1 VDLVCHKFYLKFTP
15 IKFNLHLK
23 PDQLFKILLIL
34 VLFSI
39 QTNQFKI
46 ESMLETF
53 FQTPTQQTI
62 KKYDPLVN
70 QINSLEDKF
79 KALTDE
85 ELKSYT
91 GTLKSN
97 LVQCTKP
104 TDQVLVESFALVREA
119 TSRVLGLRHFDVQLI
134 GGLILNEGK
143 ISEMKTGEGKT
154 LVALLPSFF
163 NALYG
168 KGVHVV
174 TVNDYLARRDAEY
187 VGQVHRFLGLSVGL
201 IQENMEPDERRENYM
216 CDVVYVTNNE
226 LGFDYLRDNMALTVD
241 TMVQRP
247 FYYCVIDEVDSILID
262 EARTPLIISGPSQ
275 APTQKYKQ
283 TTKLTTTLRKG
294 IHYLVDEKNQNATLL
309 EDGLSFCEQALGIS
323 DLYNIDDPWIPY
335 ILNSI
340 KAKELFTRNT
350 HYIINENSEIIIVD
364 EFTGRTMVGRRWSDG
379 LHQAVEAKENL
390 PIQDESQTLASITY
404 QNLFLLYNKLSG
416 MTGTAKT
423 EDVEFEKIYNLKVV
437 PIPTNKPVER
447 TDFPDLVYK
456 NQYIKWKA
464 IANEC
469 LEMSRIGRPVL
480 IGTTTIEKSELLA
493 ALLNEY
499 QLSYRL
505 LNARPEN
512 IESESEI
519 IAQAGCKHA
528 ITIATNMAG
537 RGTDIVLG
545 GNPKSLTL
553 SVFQKLF
560 STLSITP
567 IDSKNLI
574 LEIDESL
581 NETDHE
587 FLVQLYNDHLPDNI
601 RTYDQAVDYLRSDRV
616 QNSQLLG
623 QLEKIY
629 TTVYES
635 KIKIA
640 NLDRAQV
647 RSLGGLHVI
656 GTERHE
662 SRRIDNQLRGR
673 SGRQGDPGSS
683 RFFLSLEDKLLRIFG
698 GDKIAG
704 IMQNIGLQESVP
716 IQSSFLNQSLESAQK
731 KVEAYYFEVRK
742 KLFEYDQALNTQRN
756 GVYAERR
763 RVLEVTNLRDWIIE
777 YVNRTAYDIV
787 IFLNVTKDQSIKMD
801 AIKKIQYLL
810 GNPFLFRLES
820 LSYENQANFISL
832 LQQQFQITY
841 SLKELEME
849 STVPGLM
856 RELERSF
863 LLQQIDFAWKEHLQ
877 KISSLRDSVGWR
889 AYGQKD
895 PLTEYKQEAYN
906 CFVTM
911 VTRIRHRVVYFIL
924 RSRLV
929 IDL

>member
-1 VDLVCHKFYLKFTP
+1 
-15 IKFNLHLK
+15 
-23 PDQLFKILLIL
+23 
-34 VLFSI
+34 
-39 QTNQFKI
+39 
-46 ESMLETF
+46 MLETF
-53 FQTPTQQTI
+53 FQNSAQQVIT
-62 KKYDPLVN
+62 KYDPLVK
-70 QINSLEDKF
+70 QINSLEGNF
-79 KALTDE
+79 NSLTDTQLQDYTIK
-85 ELKSYT
+85 LKSS
-91 GTLKSN
+91 LKEG
-97 LVQCTKP
+97 KIP
-104 TDQVLVESFALVREA
+104 MDQILVESFALVREA
-119 TSRVLGLRHFDVQLI
+119 TVRVLGMRHFDVQLI

-201 IQENMEPDERRENYM
+201 IQENMDSQERRENYL

-226 LGFDYLRDNMALTVD
+226 LGFDYLRDNMALTID

-262 EARTPLIISGPSQ
+262 EARTPLIISGPSE
-275 APTQKYKQ
+275 APTQKYIR
-283 TTKLTTTLRKG
+283 TSKLATMLRRD
-294 IHYLVDEKNQNATLL
+294 IHYSVDEKNQNATLL
-309 EDGLSFCEQALGIS
+309 EDGLSFCEQALGTS
-323 DLYNIDDPWIPY
+323 DLYNVEEPWIPY

-340 KAKELFTRNT
+340 KAKELFTKNT
-350 HYIINENSEIIIVD
+350 HYIVNEDDEIIIVD

-379 LHQAVEAKENL
+379 LHQAVEAKEDL

-404 QNLFLLYNKLSG
+404 QNLFLLYSKLAG

-423 EDVEFEKIYNLKVV
+423 EEAEFEKIYNLQVV
-437 PIPTNKPVER
+437 SIPTNQIIKR

-456 NQYIKWKA
+456 NQYIKWQA

-469 LEMSRIGRPVL
+469 LEMYRIGRPVL
-480 IGTTTIEKSELLA
+480 VGTTTIEKSELLA

-499 QLSYRL
+499 QLPYRL

-512 IESESEI
+512 IESESDI
-519 IAQAGCKHA
+519 VAQAGCKNA

-553 SVFQKLF
+553 SLFQKLF
-560 STLSITP
+560 CSLSTRANDVEQIFPQNSFPLEDLKEVDTEQLLNLCKELS
-567 IDSKNLI
+567 
-574 LEIDESL
+574 
-581 NETDHE
+581 
-587 FLVQLYNDHLPDNI
+587 LPDSVS
-601 RTYDQAVDYLRSDRV
+601 TYDQAVKYLEAGSGQDL
-616 QNSQLLG
+616 QLLDK
-623 QLEKIY
+623 LRCNYDLIFDEKKKL
-629 TTVYES
+629 TT
-635 KIKIA
+635 
-640 NLDRAQV
+640 LDREQV

-698 GDKIAG
+698 GDKIAN

-716 IQSSFLNQSLESAQK
+716 IQSTFLNQSLESAQK
-731 KVEAYYFEVRK
+731 KVEAYYFEIRK

-756 GVYAERR
+756 GIYAERR
-763 RVLEVTNLRDWIIE
+763 RVLEVANLRDWILE
-777 YVNRTAYDIV
+777 YANRTVYDIV
-787 IFLNVTKDQSIKMD
+787 LFLGTTQNQSIKT
-801 AIKKIQYLL
+801 ITVQKIQYLL
-810 GNPFLFRLES
+810 GNPFLLSLEDFDN
-820 LSYENQANFISL
+820 ENQDKLITS
-832 LQQQFQITY
+832 LQQQFQISY
-841 SLKELEME
+841 DLKEAEME
-849 STVPGLM
+849 LTVPGLM

-863 LLQQIDFAWKEHLQ
+863 LLEQIDFTWKEHLQ
-877 KISSLRDSVGWR
+877 KISSLRDAVGWR

-906 CFVTM
+906 LFVIM
-911 VTRIRHRVVYFIL
+911 LTRIRHRVVYFIL

-929 IDL
+929 IEF